1 MATGTQADYAR
12 HRKVSRTAIG
22 KQVKNNLVVWVDDK
36 IDFEASDALL
46 QAQGDPARGGKG
58 GAPNR
63 DQPAPTGKESRAEIP
78 APPDVGGNSYT
89 FERARREA
97 VERQLKQLELDRQ
110 LGTVVEFA
118 AFAKG
123 MEEAASACRKECE
136 GMVARLPSLVA
147 AESDVRRCR
156 DLIEAEVNR
165 AMETLAN
172 TCMALAAQRRSA
184 TSQ

>member
-1 MATGTQADYAR
+1 MPLMTQAEYAR
-12 HRKVSRTAIG
+12 HRQVSKQFIG
-22 KQVKNNLVVWVDDK
+22 KLVKTGRITLVDGKVDAALTDASLAQNLAPD
-36 IDFEASDALL
+36 
-46 QAQGDPARGGKG
+46 RGGKG
-58 GAPNR
+58 GAP
-63 DQPAPTGKESRAEIP
+63 KESRPEIP
-78 APPDVGGNSYT
+78 APADVGGNSYT
-89 FERARREA
+89 FERARREG

-110 LGTVVEFA
+110 LGTVVEFQ

-136 GMVARLPSLVA
+136 GMIARLPSLVA
-147 AESDVRRCR
+147 AEHDVRRCR
-156 DLIEAEVNR
+156 ELIEAEVNR